1 MSFLKY
7 TLFGMAVLLTA
18 CKPYASRAQSSQTDW
33 DEYELRGR
41 VKELTIKIYKA
52 HVESGTLVKDELWS
66 TTVVE
71 FSPEGKLLQVE
82 RKGESK
88 KTYSYTKNQQIIK
101 EYDESRA
108 LTGQKVTNYT
118 DWGAIQSIVSYN
130 AKGVLTAKIEYTYD
144 KNHVLTERLYQDVY
158 YQYTKEKNI
167 QFDAAGHE
175 IRCERYNKD
184 NQLKEIETNTYDV
197 DGRKILNK
205 VERYSEQG
213 YDYGGR
219 YRYTYNPE
227 GFTYMVESANDSEE
241 YHVTHL
247 LKYAYDIHGNYITK
261 NNMYDWWP
269 SIQERTIIYY

>member
-1 MSFLKY
+1 MDYVKIILISM
-7 TLFGMAVLLTA
+7 TVLMTA
-18 CKPYASRAQSSQTDW
+18 CASNTSQAQNTSTDW
-33 DEYELRGR
+33 EEYELKGC
-41 VKELTIKIYKA
+41 VKQLIIHTYKA
-52 HVESGTLVKDELWS
+52 HKEVDSLVKDDLWS
-66 TTVVE
+66 TVVID
-71 FSPEGKLLQVE
+71 FSKEGKLLQVE

-227 GFTYMVESANDSEE
+227 GFTSMVESANDSEE